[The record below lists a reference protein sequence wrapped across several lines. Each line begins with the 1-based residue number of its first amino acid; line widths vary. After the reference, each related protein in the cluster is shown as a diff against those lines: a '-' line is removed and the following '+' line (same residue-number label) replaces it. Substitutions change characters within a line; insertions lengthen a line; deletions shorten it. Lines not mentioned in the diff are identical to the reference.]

1 MDIFIYNS
9 LSKEC
14 QECQIGGGCCFQAK
28 PPLTNDRIKILL
40 ENGIRIENIE
50 FSKYKRLRV
59 KSDGF
64 CVFFEN
70 GRCGIHSIK
79 PETCV
84 AGPFTFDLRDSI
96 LEIYL
101 KKQSICPMVELL
113 KENDD
118 IFEQF
123 LEIAVEKFKEL
134 LKALPKEELV
144 EILKIDE
151 PETELVKE
159 ILLTDWSSCK

>member
-1 MDIFIYNS
+1 MDISIYDS

-14 QECQIGGGCCFQAK
+14 QECQIGGGCCFEAK

-40 ENGIRIENIE
+40 ENGISIEHIE
-50 FSKYKRLRV
+50 FAEYKRLRV

-70 GRCGIHSIK
+70 GRCSVHSIK

-101 KKQSICPMVELL
+101 KKKSICPMAGLL
-113 KENDD
+113 KENKE
-118 IFEQF
+118 IFDQF
-123 LEIAVEKFKEL
+123 LEVAIGKFMDL
-134 LKALPKEELV
+134 LKALPDVELR

-151 PETELVKE
+151 PETELVKK
-159 ILLTDWSSCK
+159 ILLKDRSSCK